1 MMLRIDI
8 IQIQAEYWSLFL
20 VLLCCLKLGLRS
32 ALWSLNT
39 FEKKLNVSKVI
50 SEILSCSA
58 CYCGLN
64 RGELQT
70 TEDSLSTVFKNQ
82 KFSSAD

>member
-8 IQIQAEYWSLFL
+8 IQIKVEHWSLLF
-20 VLLCCLKLGLRS
+20 CCLKEGLRS
-32 ALWSLNT
+32 ALWSIDT
-39 FEKKLNVSKVI
+39 SGEKKTMSKLI

-70 TEDSLSTVFKNQ
+70 TEDRLSTVFINQ
-82 KFSSAD
+82 KFSSVD